1 MFANSSKVD
10 SRQQQVHPRLD
21 ELVLRHLQS
30 PFRKPAAAASA
41 QAFAQFAAALAGDT
55 RPRILDAGCGTGAST
70 LVLARRHPQAL
81 LLGVD
86 KSAQRLQKGERAA
99 AQPGAPE
106 NVRLLRCD
114 LVDFWLL
121 AAAAGWRFARQYLL
135 YPNPWPKPGHVM
147 RRWPAHP
154 VLPALLEAGG
164 ALELRCNWQPYALEW
179 CRALSLAGRPWH
191 MDCLPATE
199 DGALTPFEAKYR
211 ASGHTLWRVCAA
223 VGEEA

>member
-21 ELVLRHLQS
+21 ELVTRHLRA
-30 PFRKPAAAASA
+30 PFRRPVAAASA
-41 QAFAQFAAALAGDT
+41 QAFAQLAAELAGDA

-70 LVLARRHPQAL
+70 LALARLHPQAL

-86 KSAQRLQKGERAA
+86 KSARRLDKGLRAA
-99 AQPGAPE
+99 ALPQAPE

-121 AAAAGWRFARQYLL
+121 AAAAGWRFAGQYLL
-135 YPNPWPKPGHVM
+135 YPNPWPKPEHVM

-154 VLPALLEAGG
+154 VLPALLQAGG
-164 ALELRCNWQPYALEW
+164 ALELRCNWQPYAQEW
-179 CRALSLAGRPWH
+179 GRALSLAGRSWH
-191 MDCLPATE
+191 MDCLTLGEAA
-199 DGALTPFEAKYR
+199 ALTPFEAKYR

-223 VGEEA
+223 A